1 MSTPAESTGNDDPMP
16 IPEES
21 DEGVEHSFAVQLLD
35 GFQGRIEPPRFS
47 LLYQINLLLVAALMI
62 LLPLL
67 YLILIA
73 ALIGAVWWWAQAG
86 LVLFAVRGGGIYGLI
101 LRLIGY
107 AGPLLAGGIAVL
119 FMFKPLFAR
128 RPSPVQALAINPG
141 AEPVF
146 FAYLSRICERVRA
159 RPPAAIELS
168 GTVNAS
174 ASLRRGFFSREL
186 TVTVGLPLV
195 GTLTV
200 QELAGV
206 LAHEFGHFTQ
216 GFGMRLCYLIGKIN
230 LWFARVVF
238 DRDAWD
244 HFLDE
249 LAEGSDS
256 LAVSVIVGMCRA
268 AVGLSRLALRGL
280 MTFGHI
286 ISASALRQMEYGA
299 DEVGAQIAGSAA
311 YEATLLRIQS
321 LALAEHAV
329 RQEISKHWE
338 ATRRLPDDL
347 PALVGK
353 ADAALPSSVRED
365 IQTRAG
371 FASTG
376 WLDTHPSLADRLKRI
391 RRLAAPGVFH
401 LEWPA
406 TSLFQEFSVISR
418 QVTLVHYRDEIGLP
432 VGAENLVPVLTSAPA
447 RPVPEPENP
456 AEPGTERPRIRLRV
470 KPEGSETASA
480 ETPPDG

>member
-1 MSTPAESTGNDDPMP
+1 MP
-16 IPEES
+16 IPEASGEEA
-21 DEGVEHSFAVQLLD
+21 DPSFAALLLE
-35 GFQGRIEPPRFS
+35 GFQGRIDPPRFS
-47 LLYQINLLLVAALMI
+47 LLYQINLLLVAAVMI

-67 YLILIA
+67 YLVLIA

-86 LVLFAVRGGGIYGLI
+86 LMLFAVRGGGIYGMI

-107 AGPLLAGGIAVL
+107 VGPLLAGGIAVL
-119 FMFKPLFAR
+119 FLFKPLFAR
-128 RPSPVQALAINPG
+128 RPPPVQALAINPG

-146 FAYLSRICERVRA
+146 FAYLSRICELVRA
-159 RPPAAIELS
+159 RDPAAIELS

-186 TVTVGLPLV
+186 TVTVGLPLA
-195 GTLTV
+195 GALTL

-216 GFGMRLCYLIGKIN
+216 GFGMRLNYLIGKIN
-230 LWFARVVF
+230 RWFARVVF
-238 DRDAWD
+238 ERDAWD
-244 HFLDE
+244 YFLDE
-249 LAEGSDS
+249 LAEGSES
-256 LAVSVIVGMCRA
+256 FVVGALIGMCRA
-268 AVGLSRLALRGL
+268 AVGLSRLVLRGL
-280 MTFGHI
+280 MMFGHV

-299 DEVGAQIAGSAA
+299 DEAGAQIAGSAA

-329 RQEISKHWE
+329 RQQISKHWE
-338 ATRRLPDDL
+338 TARRLPDDL

-353 ADAALPSSVRED
+353 ADAALPPSVRED

-371 FASTG
+371 FESTG

-406 TSLFQEFSVISR
+406 SSLFQEFSVISR

-432 VGAENLVPVLTSAPA
+432 VLAENLVPVLTSAPPPTA
-447 RPVPEPENP
+447 SESESP
-456 AEPGTERPRIRLRV
+456 AEPAPERPRIRLRV
-470 KPEGSETASA
+470 KPTGSEASSV
-480 ETPPDG
+480 EPPSNE